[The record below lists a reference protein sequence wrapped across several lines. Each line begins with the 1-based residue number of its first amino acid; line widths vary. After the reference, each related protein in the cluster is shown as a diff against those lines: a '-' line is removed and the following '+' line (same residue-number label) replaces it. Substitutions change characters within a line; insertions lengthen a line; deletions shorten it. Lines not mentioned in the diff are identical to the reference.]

1 MILASDPAG
10 ESKVS
15 RGDQPFLGTGMGK
28 FRLTMEYMGK
38 LRLRVGR
45 DPLSSY
51 PLCQRQRG
59 VISKCVDSG
68 SWGKRF

>member
-38 LRLRVGR
+38 LRLRESQA
-45 DPLSSY
+45 LSY
-51 PLCQRQRG
+51 TQARKL
-59 VISKCVDSG
+59 VL
-68 SWGKRF
+68 WNGKECC